1 MDLGWIGGGLGW
13 IGVDWPCFHVQLCT
27 QNVGNCENG
36 EGQNFREQ
44 GSFIILKETR
54 RAISRALATAAHAG
68 AAMRYPHVVRVIR
81 ILHRRRQF
89 EDMKIRTERRGNGLV
104 DKRSKQLQK
113 RKKQA

>member
-54 RAISRALATAAHAG
+54 RAMSRAFATEANAG
-68 AAMRYPHVVRVIR
+68 AAMRYTHVVRVLR
-81 ILHRRRQF
+81 ILHRRRHF
-89 EDMKIRTERRGNGLV
+89 EDMKRG
-104 DKRSKQLQK
+104 
-113 RKKQA
+113 